1 MWRPFFIAA
10 TLFSFAFFGSFAVA
24 QSTGSGQPPSSNS
37 PQGGSAS
44 SSPQTKSEP
53 PAKPPEKEKDKK
65 KPKKVW
71 TNEEVGSLTS
81 TVSVV
86 GDPAAAT
93 PAPTA
98 APTADGTARSAA
110 RGSADAERYRRQLAP
125 LRSELAELDRQIRE
139 VKSRGAQGA
148 AYNNTSLDKLEERRR
163 AVELKIDAIEEDA
176 RRHGIAPG
184 DLR

>member
-1 MWRPFFIAA
+1 MRSPFLVTVALSLSAFVSTA
-10 TLFSFAFFGSFAVA
+10 SFA
-24 QSTGSGQPPSSNS
+24 QSSESKQ
-37 PQGGSAS
+37 S
-44 SSPQTKSEP
+44 SSSSSQSSSAAPSPKTNSDP
-53 PAKPPEKEKDKK
+53 AAKPAEKK

-93 PAPTA
+93 PGGTSAGSRA
-98 APTADGTARSAA
+98 AG
-110 RGSADAERYRRQLAP
+110 GSGDAERYRRQLAP

-148 AYNNTSLDKLEERRR
+148 SYNNTSLDKLEDRRK
-163 AVELKIDAIEEDA
+163 AIQMKIDAIEEDA
-176 RRHGIAPG
+176 RRHGVPPG
-184 DLR
+184 ELR